1 VATAS
6 VVQRA
11 KVAGLRCL
19 VCGAATRIDP
29 AHLVPRSLGG
39 CDQADCVVPLC
50 RTHHRAYD
58 QGGLD
63 LVAHLEPQWRREVAH
78 AVGHLGLVGA
88 QRTTIGRRGRRAM
101 KLTRVHPGDIVRV
114 DDGLPYHAVVLER
127 KCGRLR
133 VRMLGRTQAPRT
145 VNAAWVVDHWRH
157 ARAAGR
163 SAPR

>member
-1 VATAS
+1 MRRTPLRPGRGPRRRRALKRRHALRRLTALERTQVAPTSAA
-6 VVQRA
+6 QRA
-11 KVAGLRCL
+11 KVSGLRCL

-39 CDQADCVVPLC
+39 CDDADCVVPLC

-88 QRTTIGRRGRRAM
+88 QRRLSGCRSVGE
-101 KLTRVHPGDIVRV
+101 
-114 DDGLPYHAVVLER
+114 DG
-127 KCGRLR
+127 
-133 VRMLGRTQAPRT
+133 AP
-145 VNAAWVVDHWRH
+145 
-157 ARAAGR
+157 
-163 SAPR
+163 